1 MDARTTNH
9 RRDAAAAGRK
19 VNRKHADPIY
29 EYDQW
34 VRRHEWKRRNIER
47 IGYVLAGVALAL
59 IVYAVIVL
67 ASVIFG

>member
-1 MDARTTNH
+1 M
-9 RRDAAAAGRK
+9 
-19 VNRKHADPIY
+19 NRKHADPIY

-34 VRRHEWKRRNIER
+34 VRRYEWKKRNLER

-67 ASVIFG
+67 ASAVLG